1 MKRTRTRSLLLF
13 APRKSTLQ
21 GGLGAFLLVSVV
33 LAVAL
38 APLIAPFSQSD
49 MLGGAWGEPGGS
61 SLLGLDNLGRDMLTR
76 LLYGG
81 RVTVFISFVGTILA
95 ILLGMSLGL
104 LAAVRSGMVDAFIS
118 RLVDAAMSI
127 PPLIC
132 ALVLLSAIGASALTL
147 IIAITVLSSTRV
159 FRLTRGAACDIVA
172 LDYFEAAKLRK
183 ESLPWLMFREI
194 LPNIRSII
202 VTEFGLRL
210 CSNFL
215 LLSSLSFLG
224 LGVQPPMTDW
234 GSMVSENAA
243 AVHFGISAPLYPAG
257 AIALFTISTNLL
269 VDWYLERQS
278 RYAGE

>member
-1 MKRTRTRSLLLF
+1 MPSRNSVQGWLGALLL
-13 APRKSTLQ
+13 LCIM
-21 GGLGAFLLVSVV
+21 

-38 APLIAPFSQSD
+38 APLIAPYSQSD
-49 MLGGAWGEPGGS
+49 MLGGAWGAPGGG

-81 RVTVFISFVGTILA
+81 RPTLFIAIVGTSCA
-95 ILLGMSLGL
+95 ITLGTTLGL
-104 LAAVRSGMVDAFIS
+104 LAAICGGRIDAALS

-132 ALVLLSAIGASALTL
+132 ALVLLSAIGASMLTL
-147 IIAITVLSSTRV
+147 IIALTVLASTRV
-159 FRLTRGAACDIVA
+159 FRLSRGAACDIVA
-172 LDYFEAAKLRK
+172 LDYFESARLRK
-183 ESLPWLMFREI
+183 ESLFWLMYKEI
-194 LPNIRSII
+194 LPNIRPII
-202 VTEFGLRL
+202 ITEFGLRL

-234 GSMVSENAA
+234 GSMVRENAA
-243 AVHFGISAPLYPAG
+243 AIHFGISAPLYPAI
-257 AIALFTISTNLL
+257 AIGLFTISTNLV
-269 VDWYLERQS
+269 VDWFLERQS